1 MHAAWHFWYAV
12 GFGGESGLRELGLCG
27 IHPLT
32 QRYSFGV
39 KMAFNLKEEQLVNT
53 EVELG
58 ARLPHDYRESMKTD
72 NGGEA
77 TTEEDD
83 WELYPIKDNS
93 DRKRLARTCN
103 HIIAETKACF
113 GFGNFPHHALAI
125 ASNGLGDQMVFLK
138 ESEQFKPEVYVWLH
152 ETGEIKLLASSFA
165 KLEKL

>member
-1 MHAAWHFWYAV
+1 
-12 GFGGESGLRELGLCG
+12 
-27 IHPLT
+27 
-32 QRYSFGV
+32 
-39 KMAFNLKEEQLVNT
+39 MAFNLTEEQLVNT

-58 ARLPHDYRESMKTD
+58 ARLPHDYRESMKAN

-103 HIIAETKACF
+103 NIIAETKACF
-113 GFGNFPHHALAI
+113 GLGNFPHHALAI

-138 ESEQFKPEVYVWLH
+138 ESEQFMPEVYVWLH

>member
-1 MHAAWHFWYAV
+1 
-12 GFGGESGLRELGLCG
+12 
-27 IHPLT
+27 
-32 QRYSFGV
+32 SFGV
-39 KMAFNLKEEQLVNT
+39 KMAFNLTEEQLVNT
-53 EVELG
+53 EGELG